1 MANDAVKKQG
11 KRFQFMLMILGGVN
25 LSFLL
30 FFFLMR
36 FYLRARPLT
45 LMEWI
50 AFAVNSILQGL
61 SSALQLTSYSSNS
74 KSSDGAVDILAMALS
89 ALLFAAFSPKGWI
102 FTVLAPFVA
111 CFLLRGSLA
120 GLLAGAAPPAPPA
133 DDIKGGEGKGAGVR
147 RR

>member
-1 MANDAVKKQG
+1 
-11 KRFQFMLMILGGVN
+11 MLMILGGVN

-45 LMEWI
+45 LTEWI

-61 SSALQLTSYSSNS
+61 SSALQLTSYSSDG
-74 KSSDGAVDILAMALS
+74 KSSDGAVDILAMALA
-89 ALLFAAFSPKGWI
+89 ALLFAAFNPKGWI

-111 CFLLRGSLA
+111 AYLVFTSGSKLISGSLA
-120 GLLAGAAPPAPPA
+120 GLTGAAPPAPPA
-133 DDIKGGEGKGAGVR
+133 DEGSRIKGGEGKGAGVR